1 MKRPR
6 VVGYFSLFDVESEKT
21 CFLLCFEEW
30 FVLILYE
37 WLFSYMLLEEKGIDE
52 DAKIFLTVY
61 SLFITQERLERFYIW
76 G

>member
-21 CFLLCFEEW
+21 CFFEEW
-30 FVLILYE
+30 FILILYE
-37 WLFSYMLLEEKGIDE
+37 WLFSYMLLEEKGMDE